1 MVAGLMACST
11 MSRTPVADT
20 KQKRRYLLSWTR
32 LLRSATRARS
42 SRNAS
47 RKSSTVA
54 IRFPSRPQRSPIW
67 ATSQPSRKPPW
78 PPPTPVPRIGSSW
91 TAQAPL
97 RVPHDFRDGAAR
109 PRPVQGR
116 PRGALS
122 GNWITTASKGSGD
135 DLRRVAAS
143 GRVLHEPSVPRADS
157 YGIAYTRSNTNA
169 SGQTEEDLAGWRPVT
184 LAAPTGWQLEQ
195 NEPQRGCR
203 SRHGKWLRGRG
214 KLGHL
219 AFDLKRV
226 EAAQPGLVRMKP
238 LYFDRSDHNLVP
250 LYGLAA

>member
-67 ATSQPSRKPPW
+67 ATSPPSRKPPS
-78 PPPTPVPRIGSSW
+78 PPSSPVPRSGSSW
-91 TAQAPL
+91 TAQGPL
-97 RVPHDFRDGAAR
+97 RVAHDFRDGAAR

-116 PRGALS
+116 TRGASS
-122 GNWITTASKGSGD
+122 GNWITTASKGPGEMTSVVWP
-135 DLRRVAAS
+135 LPVVSSMSQVSPALIVTAS
-143 GRVLHEPSVPRADS
+143 PTPGVTRTLPARQKRIWRA
-157 YGIAYTRSNTNA
+157 G
-169 SGQTEEDLAGWRPVT
+169 
-184 LAAPTGWQLEQ
+184 
-195 NEPQRGCR
+195 
-203 SRHGKWLRGRG
+203 
-214 KLGHL
+214 
-219 AFDLKRV
+219 
-226 EAAQPGLVRMKP
+226 VR
-238 LYFDRSDHNLVP
+238 
-250 LYGLAA
+250 

>member
-122 GNWITTASKGSGD
+122 GNWMPLEESIKASVLNGD
-135 DLRRVAAS
+135 GQDRRRLSSPFAGPPPRFVS
-143 GRVLHEPSVPRADS
+143 SPSRPPPRVSLF
-157 YGIAYTRSNTNA
+157 SN
-169 SGQTEEDLAGWRPVT
+169 
-184 LAAPTGWQLEQ
+184 
-195 NEPQRGCR
+195 
-203 SRHGKWLRGRG
+203 
-214 KLGHL
+214 
-219 AFDLKRV
+219 
-226 EAAQPGLVRMKP
+226 GL
-238 LYFDRSDHNLVP
+238 
-250 LYGLAA
+250 